1 MHVAAYNIMYMRSL
15 LLLTRNNNNTKLRR
29 WLSFSHGP
37 LSTIV
42 TAGTTTRCIYPASSP
57 RCTVYVYLVFPFV
70 AITCN
75 QQRRR
80 RRRLRLYDPI
90 TLSSPKFANNNLSCS
105 HYAHVIDSLVN
116 NIINLY
122 MVFYLCSINHRVY
135 ERLRDIFSAEPNV

>member
-1 MHVAAYNIMYMRSL
+1 MHVAAYNIMYTRSL

-57 RCTVYVYLVFPFV
+57 RCTVYVYLVVPFV
-70 AITCN
+70 AITFN
-75 QQRRR
+75 QR

-90 TLSSPKFANNNLSCS
+90 TLSSLRFAYNDLSCS
-105 HYAHVIDSLVN
+105 HYVRFIDSLAN

-122 MVFYLCSINHRVY
+122 VVFYL
-135 ERLRDIFSAEPNV
+135 